1 MSATVVPPPPAASPR
16 GTLAAATLRAR
27 QIIQALRLAR
37 LAPAHDVTLIQR
49 MLLPGLLRR
58 VLARRAR
65 ALVFDCDDAIY
76 ASAEGDAPGSHWLAP
91 RAVRWAAMLAAA
103 RTVTVATAA
112 LEARARRHQP
122 RTVIV
127 ESPVDTDRYRPA
139 AGGRGP
145 GVVIGWIGSPQT
157 SRYLA
162 PILPLLRRLAARGP
176 GVQIE
181 LVGADPRL
189 EGDGVRVRPWSWE
202 TEVSDLQTFD
212 IGIMP
217 LPDDEWARAKAGYK
231 VLQYMACG
239 IPSVASPIGA
249 GLALVRPGE
258 SGWLAADEAAWQDAL
273 VRLIADPDARRR
285 MGGVARERVEAEHSL
300 RVWTPRLQ
308 AVLAAA
314 SR

>member
-1 MSATVVPPPPAASPR
+1 MP
-16 GTLAAATLRAR
+16 AAATLRGG
-27 QIIQALRLAR
+27 QIMQALRLAR
-37 LAPAHDVTLIQR
+37 LAPAYDVTLVQR
-49 MLLPGLLRR
+49 MLLPASLRR
-58 VLARRAR
+58 LLAARAR

-76 ASAEGDAPGSHWLAP
+76 TSAEGDAPGSHWLAP
-91 RAVRWAAMLAAA
+91 RAVRWAAMLASA

-112 LEARARRHQP
+112 LEARARRLQP

-127 ESPVDTDRYRPA
+127 ESPVDTDRYRPVLS
-139 AGGRGP
+139 GRAP
-145 GVVIGWIGSPQT
+145 GVVIGWIGSPAT

-162 PILPLLRRLAARGP
+162 PILPILRRLAAHHPAVR
-176 GVQIE
+176 VE

-189 EGDGVRVRPWSWE
+189 EGDGVRVRTWSLE
-202 TEVSDLQTFD
+202 TEVSDLQAFD
-212 IGIMP
+212 IGVMP
-217 LPDDEWARAKAGYK
+217 LPDDEWTRAKAGYK

-249 GLALVRPGE
+249 GPSLVRPGE
-258 SGWLAADEAAWQDAL
+258 SGWLAADDGAWHEAL
-273 VRLIADPDARRR
+273 TRLIADPAARGR
-285 MGGVARERVEAEHSL
+285 MGSAARERVEAKHSL